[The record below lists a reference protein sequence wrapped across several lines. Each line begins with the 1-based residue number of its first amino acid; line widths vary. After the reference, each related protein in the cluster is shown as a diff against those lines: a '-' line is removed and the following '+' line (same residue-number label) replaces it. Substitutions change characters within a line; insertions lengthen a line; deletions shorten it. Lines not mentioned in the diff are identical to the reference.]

1 MTNAPATVA
10 DKIAAVAVPGDIHDC
25 ETLQWKIETAGLG
38 TVPMHEIA
46 GAMRAM
52 RGPARNG
59 AWTL

>member
-1 MTNAPATVA
+1 MAKPEMTVA
-10 DKIAAVAVPGDIHDC
+10 EKIDAVAVIGDVHDC

-46 GAMRAM
+46 AAMRAT